1 MDFVCY
7 KYSNEGDALN
17 KLGISFEDE
26 VLKRGEKI
34 SGAHTAVLEYF
45 YEQLD
50 WVPVHSFVVVLYKL
64 DSNDLL
70 QKDVDLSTSV
80 ASEVIVMHH
89 LHELFITDLVYVPCY
104 LCDQRLADLLLYW
117 LAFLL

>member
-34 SGAHTAVLEYF
+34 SGAHTAVLEYL

-50 WVPVHSFVVVLYKL
+50 
-64 DSNDLL
+64 
-70 QKDVDLSTSV
+70 
-80 ASEVIVMHH
+80 
-89 LHELFITDLVYVPCY
+89 
-104 LCDQRLADLLLYW
+104 
-117 LAFLL
+117 